1 MDTSAVVVNK
11 KLALFDLDGT
21 LFDTNEVNYRAYK
34 EALATFGF
42 NFEHEFW
49 YSNCI
54 GRHYKDFL
62 ADMSITDEK
71 LLKDIHRL
79 KKNCYRNYLNYAK
92 ENRHLF
98 EIIDLIK
105 PSYYVAL
112 VTTASSQNVA
122 DILSTFNR
130 TDTFDK
136 IFTQEDVS
144 KMKPAPEC
152 YLKVMD
158 YFKVKPEDT
167 IIFEDSDVG
176 LAAADKS
183 EAFYYKVFRLN
194 DGTSK

>member
-1 MDTSAVVVNK
+1 METSAVISDK

-34 EALATFGF
+34 EALATCGF

-62 ADMSITDEK
+62 ADMGITDAK
-71 LLKDIHRL
+71 ILTDIHRL
-79 KKNCYRNYLNYAK
+79 KKNCYRNYLRYAK

-98 EIIDLIK
+98 EIISLIK
-105 PSYYVAL
+105 SRYHVAL
-112 VTTASSQNVA
+112 VTTASAQNVA
-122 DILSTFNR
+122 DILNTFNR

-144 KMKPAPEC
+144 KMKPDPEC
-152 YLKVMD
+152 YLKAMD
-158 YFKVKPEDT
+158 YFKAKPEDT
-167 IIFEDSDVG
+167 IIFEDSESG
-176 LAAADKS
+176 LKAAKAS
-183 EAFYYKVFRLN
+183 RAFYYKVFRLN
-194 DGTSK
+194 DGV

>member
-1 MDTSAVVVNK
+1 MDTSTVVGNK

-62 ADMSITDEK
+62 ADMGITDEK
-71 LLKDIHRL
+71 LLKDIHML
-79 KKNCYRNYLNYAK
+79 KKNCYRNYLCYAK

-112 VTTASSQNVA
+112 VTTASAQNVA
-122 DILSTFNR
+122 DILNTFNR

-144 KMKPAPEC
+144 KMKPDPEC
-152 YLKVMD
+152 YLKAMN

-167 IIFEDSDVG
+167 IIFEDSESG
-176 LAAADKS
+176 LKAAKAS
-183 EAFYYKVFRLN
+183 GAFYYKVFRLN
-194 DGTSK
+194 DGV